1 MSTWL
6 AQMDDL
12 SATAPSSF
20 PSSGTLKKKKK
31 KLFKFK
37 KFRRSKKGH
46 SLDIP
51 EPVITKHSEEGE
63 IAGRHYWEM
72 KC

>member
-1 MSTWL
+1 MSTLL

-20 PSSGTLKKKKK
+20 PSSGTLKKKK

-63 IAGRHYWEM
+63 NAGRHY
-72 KC
+72 